1 LQFCGFLEKFF
12 HFLANTTKLC
22 REILKLIITEKFI
35 RRLFMAEVKQKQEK
49 TEKKKTGTGI
59 LHYLLVMIISAL
71 VAVIVLTQYR
81 MQYFQ
86 KDIFSNVGIV
96 NTTLLIQEQ
105 RLSEMNNLRKGKS
118 DSSSNLSKYI
128 QDMQEI
134 VDSIA
139 KKYDVILLERG
150 AVISGDFVDL
160 TEEVRQRLINRGY
173 DFLKDQDFKN
183 PKNKQ

>member
-1 LQFCGFLEKFF
+1 
-12 HFLANTTKLC
+12 
-22 REILKLIITEKFI
+22 
-35 RRLFMAEVKQKQEK
+35 MAEIKQKQEK

-86 KDIFSNVGIV
+86 KDIFRNFGIV

-105 RLSEMNNLRKGKS
+105 RLSEMNKLNKGNS
-118 DSSSNLSKYI
+118 NSSSNMNKYI
-128 QDMQEI
+128 KDMQEI

-160 TEEVRQRLINRGY
+160 TAEVRKRLINRGY
-173 DFLKDQDFKN
+173 DFLKNQNFEKSKN
-183 PKNKQ
+183 EQ